1 MGCVMTINFEL
12 VFGSGKQMYLVFA
25 RVVNLLMSASRELEH
40 SQEAAKTSIQQAA
53 SILHAQ
59 LRCAG
64 VERQGSNQELVA
76 WKVRLV
82 ESYVEKHIDRPIP
95 VAELSA
101 LVGLSEAHFS
111 RAFRLYYGEAPHAY
125 IVRRR
130 VELAAQLILAGR
142 DSLSEIALKCGFHDQ
157 AHLSKQF
164 RRLTGEPP
172 AAWRRQRRA
181 LAGLATVESTG
192 GDAREH

>member
-1 MGCVMTINFEL
+1 L

-59 LRCAG
+59 LRCSG
-64 VERQGSNQELVA
+64 VERQGSNQELMA

-95 VAELSA
+95 VAVCDSA
-101 LVGLSEAHFS
+101 SFA
-111 RAFRLYYGEAPHAY
+111 AATAD
-125 IVRRR
+125 RRR
-130 VELAAQLILAGR
+130 DGG
-142 DSLSEIALKCGFHDQ
+142 SLSPYH
-157 AHLSKQF
+157 
-164 RRLTGEPP
+164 P
-172 AAWRRQRRA
+172 RRQRRFNRRDRRLPDYA
-181 LAGLATVESTG
+181 DEPLRYRVGHPLASEPLPVQPVPAPCKVPSSVLA
-192 GDAREH
+192 ARRSAVRNPSVNRA